1 MGKAVLQLGHGA
13 NQKRGFSGAGA
24 RDQVEDEQ
32 VVGAEARAVV
42 GGKPIV
48 LAENVTL
55 DLDDAVAAHA
65 GDLLACRVGA
75 AIDQSAIAGRVIMM
89 MVMVVA
95 VPMMMRMIVP
105 MGMIMGMIMG
115 VFCGRFGIAAT
126 AYRAHQSTSSSLT
139 RMSSPSVTCN

>member
-1 MGKAVLQLGHGA
+1 
-13 NQKRGFSGAGA
+13 
-24 RDQVEDEQ
+24 
-32 VVGAEARAVV
+32 
-42 GGKPIV
+42 
-48 LAENVTL
+48 
-55 DLDDAVAAHA
+55 
-65 GDLLACRVGA
+65 
-75 AIDQSAIAGRVIMM
+75 MM

-139 RMSSPSVTCN
+139 RMSSPPVTCN